1 MAMMKSSR
9 SIFTVVHADCSV
21 EPLNGVSKGGEHPL
35 WSRAGFNTPP
45 AKWLRLFTIA
55 LLVSAASHLSAQG
68 YPNQTINLVIP
79 LAPGDAGDVA
89 GRAMAEELSK
99 LLKAPV
105 VTVNKPG
112 GGLTIGTDSVVK
124 AKKDGYTI
132 LLTSNTALIAG
143 RIINPETV
151 SYDSFKDLTPL
162 GLATRTPVMFV
173 VRSDA
178 PYTRFQDL
186 VEFAKKNP
194 AKIRV
199 GTAGVGTAGH
209 FALEIINALSGA
221 GITMVPFKGASPAAT
236 ALLGG
241 HVEAA
246 ILAIGTLS
254 SHLQSG
260 QLRGLV
266 VSSRSPPFPEVP
278 TLTQLGYRQNIHGVW
293 YGFFAP
299 AGVSREV
306 GAALVPAIE
315 KVVKEPGIV
324 ARLAPLGMVQEY
336 SSPEKLVAEMRD
348 EYQSVEE
355 IAKKAGL
362 IK

>member
-1 MAMMKSSR
+1 MMKSLWLTL
-9 SIFTVVHADCSV
+9 TVS
-21 EPLNGVSKGGEHPL
+21 
-35 WSRAGFNTPP
+35 
-45 AKWLRLFTIA
+45 
-55 LLVSAASHLSAQG
+55 LLLSGASLLSAQG
-68 YPNQTINLVIP
+68 YPNQTISLVIP

-89 GRAMAEELSK
+89 GRTMADELSK

-105 VTVNKPG
+105 VILNKPG

-143 RIINPETV
+143 RVINPETV
-151 SYDSFKDLTPL
+151 PYDSFKDLTPL

-178 PYTRFQDL
+178 PYARFNEL

-194 AKIRV
+194 GKIRV

-209 FALEIINALSGA
+209 FALEIINALSAA
-221 GITMVPFKGASPAAT
+221 GMTMVPFKGASPAAT

-254 SHLQSG
+254 GHLKSG
-260 QLRGLV
+260 QVRGLV
-266 VSSRSPPFPEVP
+266 VSSRSPPFPDIP

-293 YGFFAP
+293 YAFFAP
-299 AGVSREV
+299 AGVSQEV
-306 GAALVPAIE
+306 SAALVPAIE

-324 ARLAPLGMVQEY
+324 AKLDPLGMVQDY
-336 SSPEKLVAEMRD
+336 ASPEKLVAEMR
-348 EYQSVEE
+348 EEHQSVTE

>member
-1 MAMMKSSR
+1 MMKSLPR
-9 SIFTVVHADCSV
+9 ILTVA
-21 EPLNGVSKGGEHPL
+21 
-35 WSRAGFNTPP
+35 
-45 AKWLRLFTIA
+45 A
-55 LLVSAASHLSAQG
+55 LLSSAPHLSAQS

-99 LLKAPV
+99 ILKAPV
-105 VTVNKPG
+105 VILNKPG

-143 RIINPETV
+143 RILNPETV
-151 SYDSFKDLTPL
+151 PYDSFKDLTPL

-178 PYTRFQDL
+178 PYTRFQEV

-194 AKIRV
+194 GKIRV

-209 FALEIINALSGA
+209 FALEIINALSGS
-221 GITMVPFKGASPAAT
+221 GMTMVPFKGASPAAT

-254 SHLQSG
+254 SHLKAG
-260 QLRGLV
+260 QVKALV
-266 VSSRSPPFPEVP
+266 VSTRLPGFSELP
-278 TLTQLGYRQNIHGVW
+278 TLTQLGYRQDIHGVW

-299 AGVSREV
+299 AGVSRDV
-306 GAALVPAIE
+306 SATLVPAIE
-315 KVVKEPGIV
+315 KVVKDPGIV
-324 ARLAPLGMVQEY
+324 AKLAPLGMVQEY
-336 SSPEKLVAEMRD
+336 SSPEKLVAEMR
-348 EYQSVEE
+348 EEHQSVEE

>member
-1 MAMMKSSR
+1 MKSFC
-9 SIFTVVHADCSV
+9 SILTV
-21 EPLNGVSKGGEHPL
+21 
-35 WSRAGFNTPP
+35 T
-45 AKWLRLFTIA
+45 A
-55 LLVSAASHLSAQG
+55 LLLSVPYLSAQS
-68 YPNQTINLVIP
+68 YPNQPVNLVIP

-89 GRAMAEELSK
+89 GRTMAEELSK

-105 VTVNKPG
+105 ITVNKPG

-132 LLTSNTALIAG
+132 LLTSNTALISG
-143 RIINPETV
+143 RILNPETV

-178 PYTRFQDL
+178 AQTRFQDV

-194 AKIRV
+194 GKIRV

-209 FALEIINALSGA
+209 FALEIINAQSGA
-221 GITMVPFKGASPAAT
+221 SMTMVPFKGASPAAT

-254 SHLQSG
+254 SYLKAG
-260 QLRGLV
+260 QIRGLV
-266 VSSRSPPFPEVP
+266 VSTRLPGFSDVPP
-278 TLTQLGYRQNIHGVW
+278 LTQIGYRQDIYGVW

-299 AGVSREV
+299 AGVPQEV
-306 GAALVPAIE
+306 RATLVPAIE
-315 KVVKEPGIV
+315 KAVKEPGIV
-324 ARLAPLGMVQEY
+324 AKLAPLGMVQEY
-336 SSPEKLVAEMRD
+336 SSPEKLIAEMRE
-348 EYQSVEE
+348 EYRSVDE
-355 IAKKAGL
+355 IARKAGL

>member
-1 MAMMKSSR
+1 MVNLVLSLLIVALLPS
-9 SIFTVVHADCSV
+9 TA
-21 EPLNGVSKGGEHPL
+21 
-35 WSRAGFNTPP
+35 
-45 AKWLRLFTIA
+45 LRLY
-55 LLVSAASHLSAQG
+55 AQG
-68 YPNQTINLVIP
+68 YPNQAINLVIP

-89 GRAMAEELSK
+89 GRAMAEEVSR
-99 LLKAPV
+99 LLKTPV

-112 GGLTIGTDSVVK
+112 GGLTIGTDSVAK

-132 LLTSNTALIAG
+132 LLTSNTALISG
-143 RIINPETV
+143 RIINPDTV

-162 GLATRTPVMFV
+162 GLATRTPVMLV

-178 PYTRFQDL
+178 PYARFQDL

-194 AKIRV
+194 GKIRV

-209 FALEIINALSGA
+209 FALEIINAQSGA
-221 GITMVPFKGASPAAT
+221 GLTMVPFKGASPAAT

-241 HVEAA
+241 HLEAA

-254 SHLQSG
+254 SHLQGG
-260 QLRGLV
+260 QIKGLV
-266 VSSRSPPFPEVP
+266 VSSRSPVSGEVP
-278 TLTQLGYRQNIHGVW
+278 ILTQLGYRQNIHGVW

-306 GAALVPAIE
+306 GSALIPAIE
-315 KVVKEPGIV
+315 KAVKEPGVV
-324 ARLAPLGMVQEY
+324 AKLAPLGMIQDY
-336 SSPEKLVAEMRD
+336 AAPEKLVAEMRE
-348 EYQSVEE
+348 EYQSVAE
-355 IAKKAGL
+355 IAQKAGL

>member
-1 MAMMKSSR
+1 MK
-9 SIFTVVHADCSV
+9 
-21 EPLNGVSKGGEHPL
+21 HPL
-35 WSRAGFNTPP
+35 S
-45 AKWLRLFTIA
+45 I
-55 LLVSAASHLSAQG
+55 LLAASLLWNVTPNLHAQG
-68 YPNQTINLVIP
+68 YPNQAISLVIP

-89 GRAMAEELSK
+89 GRTMAEELSRQ
-99 LLKAPV
+99 LKVSV
-105 VTVNKPG
+105 VTLNKPG
-112 GGLTIGTDSVVK
+112 GGLTIGTDSVAK

-132 LLTSNTALIAG
+132 LLTSNTALISG
-143 RIINPETV
+143 RIINPDTV

-178 PYTRFQDL
+178 PYTRFQEL

-194 AKIRV
+194 GKIRV

-209 FALEIINALSGA
+209 FALELINSLSGA
-221 GITMVPFKGASPAAT
+221 GMTMVPFKGATPAAT

-241 HVEAA
+241 HLEAA

-260 QLRGLV
+260 QIRGLA
-266 VSSRSPPFPEVP
+266 VSSRSPPFPDIP
-278 TLTQLGYRQNIHGVW
+278 MLTQLGYRQNIHGVW

-306 GAALVPAIE
+306 SAALVPAIE
-315 KVVKEPGIV
+315 KAVRDPGIV
-324 ARLAPLGMVQEY
+324 AKLAPLGMVQDY
-336 SSPEKLVAEMRD
+336 AAPEKLVTEMRE

-355 IAKKAGL
+355 IAKRAGL